1 LLREDVENARQILE
15 VTIMLSPN
23 VSDFACESKYEVYGA
38 ESAPGV
44 PQEQVQIIPEVKT
57 GTAPVVVQ
65 ESM

>member
-1 LLREDVENARQILE
+1 
-15 VTIMLSPN
+15 MLSPN